1 MSPPFVLP
9 PPLFPRPV
17 EITRSQRC
25 WYFRPLDPA
34 EFFRRRVKP
43 TTSSLVISDLSF
55 ADEVPDGLLALL
67 SDLGEPDSMAAF

>member
-34 EFFRRRVKP
+34 DSSSRVKP